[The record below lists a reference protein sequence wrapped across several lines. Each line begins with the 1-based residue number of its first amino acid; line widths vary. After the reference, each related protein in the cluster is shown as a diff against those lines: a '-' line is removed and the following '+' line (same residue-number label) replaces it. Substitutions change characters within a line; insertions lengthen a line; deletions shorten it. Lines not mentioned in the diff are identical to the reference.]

1 VSLPLRAT
9 ERLFDRLNATYG
21 RAFMGQ
27 FEGMN
32 GSAVMSV
39 WSHELGGYAGSL
51 EPIAWAL
58 ENLPERAPN
67 VIEFRNL
74 CRKAPQSG
82 GDPPM
87 LAGPPVDPELA
98 KMILAKL
105 REPKEKPGMKDWA
118 HALRKRHDAGEK
130 LNANQ
135 IRCYKNALGL
145 HAGGAQL

>member
-1 VSLPLRAT
+1 MSLPLRAT

-27 FEGMN
+27 YEGMD
-32 GSAVMSV
+32 GRAVMSV
-39 WSHELGGYAGSL
+39 WAHELGGYAESL
-51 EPIAWAL
+51 GPIAWAL
-58 ENLPERAPN
+58 ENLSERAPN

-74 CRKAPQSG
+74 CRKAPQSDG
-82 GDPPM
+82 PPM

-105 REPKEKPGMKDWA
+105 REPKDKPGMKDWA
-118 HALRKRHDAGEK
+118 HALRKRHAAADR

-145 HAGGAQL
+145 HTGGAQL